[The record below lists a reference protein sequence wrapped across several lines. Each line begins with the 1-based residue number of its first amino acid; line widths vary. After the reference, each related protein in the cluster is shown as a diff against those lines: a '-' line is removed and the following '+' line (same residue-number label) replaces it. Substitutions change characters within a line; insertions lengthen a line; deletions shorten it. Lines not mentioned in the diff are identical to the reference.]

1 MNTLRR
7 AVAPLLSRAFHLY
20 WRWSR
25 GLTLGVR
32 GLAIDVDGKVFLVR
46 HTYVAGWQL
55 PGGGVE
61 VGETLAQALA
71 RELLEEG
78 NIEILG
84 VPELHGLFFDARI
97 SQRDHVAVFIVR
109 SFRQAGA
116 PVPNR
121 EIAEHGFFSP
131 DALPGNTTTGT
142 RARIAEVLSGVPPSE
157 LW

>member
-1 MNTLRR
+1 M
-7 AVAPLLSRAFHLY
+7 
-20 WRWSR
+20 
-25 GLTLGVR
+25 TLGVR
-32 GLAIDVDGKVFLVR
+32 GLTIDADGKVFLVR
-46 HTYVAGWQL
+46 HTYVAGWQM

-61 VGETLAQALA
+61 AGETLVQALA
-71 RELLEEG
+71 RELFEEG

-109 SFRQAGA
+109 AFRQQGA
-116 PVPNR
+116 PVPSR

-131 DALPGNTTTGT
+131 DSLPGNTTTGT
-142 RARIAEVLSGVPPSE
+142 RARIAEVLSGVPRSE